1 DWLRAGSTHSLSL
14 SQLGCHSW
22 SHLLITHWG
31 WERHTPR
38 KDLYSHFRC
47 NYKWELVILGME
59 RWRREEG
66 LVSEWEMSLG
76 VWSLSM
82 SQWAELRK

>member
-1 DWLRAGSTHSLSL
+1 LVESRQHTLPVSESVWLP
-14 SQLGCHSW
+14 QLESSADYPLG
-22 SHLLITHWG
+22 
-31 WERHTPR
+31 R
-38 KDLYSHFRC
+38 
-47 NYKWELVILGME
+47 WELVILVME

-82 SQWAELRK
+82 SQWAEAEVCKKS